1 MGSSVPGVL
10 YPRLLGVL
18 DAGMRDRQDRDRDR
32 TLRDQD
38 RERDGTAWE
47 EDEERYGCI
56 NTKDIGPTQSGGGR
70 GGVSEQEAAERLRRV
85 VARLMDA
92 HSDALAAAKQGVGR
106 DETYEDSE
114 MRSGHLEEALQDV
127 LDILDGASEDVNAI
141 LGESGEE
148 WEAQRE

>member
-1 MGSSVPGVL
+1 
-10 YPRLLGVL
+10 
-18 DAGMRDRQDRDRDR
+18 MRDRQDRDRDR

-70 GGVSEQEAAERLRRV
+70 GGVSEQEADRLRRV

-92 HSDALAAAKQGVGR
+92 NSDALAAARQGVGG
-106 DETYEDSE
+106 DEAYEDSE
-114 MRSGHLEEALQDV
+114 MRSGHLEEALLDV
-127 LDILDGASEDVNAI
+127 LDILDGASEDVNEI
-141 LGESGEE
+141 LKGSGEE
-148 WEAQRE
+148 GEAQRE

>member
-1 MGSSVPGVL
+1 M
-10 YPRLLGVL
+10 
-18 DAGMRDRQDRDRDR
+18 
-32 TLRDQD
+32 
-38 RERDGTAWE
+38 
-47 EDEERYGCI
+47 
-56 NTKDIGPTQSGGGR
+56 
-70 GGVSEQEAAERLRRV
+70 RRV

-106 DETYEDSE
+106 DEAYEDSE
-114 MRSGHLEEALQDV
+114 MRSGHLEEALLDV